1 MLVAG
6 EDAFPPNHEP
16 TTSNQQRVSDS
27 DLRDMSTDLYTALRT
42 GDRSALARA
51 ITLVESTREEDTAA
65 ARTLVRLC
73 LPYSGGSRRIGITGI
88 PGAGKSTLIDVL
100 GMLLVDQGHRVAVLA
115 IDPSSSRSGG
125 SILGDK
131 TRMERLSQH
140 PEAFIRPS
148 PTGGTLGGVGRRT
161 RETLVLC
168 EAAGYDRVLIETVGI
183 GQSEFA
189 VDRMTDLNLLLMI
202 GGAGDELQGIKR
214 GIMEAADV
222 IALTKTDGD
231 STERNKRSAGDL
243 RQAIQLLPA
252 RDHGGRPEVL
262 LCSAIENKGIAE
274 LLSALEKLSDK
285 LESQGHFALRRKE
298 QDRWWMRA
306 TIEERLLSGFFLDP
320 RVQAALPE
328 LEQAVMEGSR
338 SPFEAADELLRLA
351 RG

>member
-1 MLVAG
+1 MELLA
-6 EDAFPPNHEP
+6 
-16 TTSNQQRVSDS
+16 
-27 DLRDMSTDLYTALRT
+27 ALRS
-42 GDRSALARA
+42 GDRAALARA
-51 ITLVESTREEDTAA
+51 ITLVESTRAEDAEA
-65 ARTLVRLC
+65 ARDLVRLA
-73 LPYSGGSRRIGITGI
+73 LVHAGGSRRIGVTGI
-88 PGAGKSTLIDVL
+88 PGAGKSTLIDAL
-100 GMLLVDQGHRVAVLA
+100 GLLMLAQGHRVAVLA

-189 VDRMTDLNLLLMI
+189 VDRMTDLNVLLMI
-202 GGAGDELQGIKR
+202 GGTGDELQGIKR
-214 GIMEAADV
+214 GIMEAADI

-231 STERNKRSAGDL
+231 NAERNKRSAGDL

-262 LCSAIENKGIAE
+262 LCSAIESKGMDE
-274 LLSALEKLSDK
+274 LLSALDHLSDK
-285 LESQGHFALRRKE
+285 LEQQGHFALRRKE

-306 TIEERLLSGFFLDP
+306 TIEERLVSGFFQDQ
-320 RVQAALPE
+320 RVQAALPDVE
-328 LEQAVMEGSR
+328 RAVTDGTR
-338 SPFEAADELLRLA
+338 SPFDAAEELLKLRP
-351 RG
+351 